1 MNPSRLQQEDN
12 VRRILQQY
20 GDLMYRMSL
29 SIVGN
34 SADAEDMVQD
44 TLVTWLSE
52 TPVFPDE
59 AHEKQWVVKVVRN
72 NSLMLIR
79 KRKNRDRILSE
90 QAKVSVGRD
99 ADYGILDVLYTLPD
113 KYKAVLL
120 LFYVEEYSVEE
131 IATVLKK
138 SVSAVKM
145 RLKRGREMLSERY
158 REKEHEG

>member
-1 MNPSRLQQEDN
+1 
-12 VRRILQQY
+12 
-20 GDLMYRMSL
+20 
-29 SIVGN
+29 
-34 SADAEDMVQD
+34 
-44 TLVTWLSE
+44 
-52 TPVFPDE
+52 
-59 AHEKQWVVKVVRN
+59 
-72 NSLMLIR
+72 MLIR